1 MKYAIFADIHS
12 NLEALEVVIEYYQ
25 KGKVDKYFCCG
36 DLVGYGPNPNECIKK
51 VRELNCIV
59 VAGNHDWA
67 CVGLK
72 DIAWFNEY
80 AQAAILWTKEQLTP
94 DNIDYLKS
102 LLQVYQD
109 ENLTLVHGSPR
120 KPIDEYLINL
130 SQARENINLFP
141 TETCFIGHSHTPFF
155 YQRNPQGEEFYNS
168 FRLKSSLFLPPKTKT
183 IINVGSVGQP
193 RDGNPQAACAIYDP
207 EKREV
212 YLARLP
218 YNIPQVQEKMFK
230 TKLPFHL
237 IHRLTFGQ

>member
-1 MKYAIFADIHS
+1 MRYAIFADIHS
-12 NLEALEVVIEYYQ
+12 NLEASEVVLEYYQ
-25 KGKVDKYFCCG
+25 KEKVDKYFCCG

-80 AQAAILWTKEQLTP
+80 AQAAILWTREQLTP

-102 LLQVYQD
+102 LPPVYQD

-130 SQARENINLFP
+130 SQARENVNLFP

-155 YQRNPQGEEFYNS
+155 YQRNQQGEEFYDS
-168 FRLKSSLFLPPKTKT
+168 FRLKSSLFLPPRTKT
-183 IINVGSVGQP
+183 IINIGSVGQP
-193 RDGNPQAACAIYDP
+193 RDGNPQSACAIYDL
-207 EKREV
+207 EKREIS
-212 YLARLP
+212 LARLS
-218 YNIPQVQEKMFK
+218 YNISQVQEKMFK
-230 TKLPFHL
+230 VNLPFHL
-237 IHRLTFGQ
+237 INRLSFGQ